1 MSQINV
7 NTIANA
13 AGTQNKGVLQVVS
26 TCKTSQFTTTS
37 TSYVDIT
44 GLNVAITP
52 RSTSS
57 KVLVVVGVGC
67 MGNSASGYQTF
78 VVLERAISG
87 GATTEIAKST
97 DAASI
102 ASSAMWLDNNT
113 YSTGAASINFL
124 DSPNTTSA
132 ITYTLQ
138 CKGGGNTAAINR
150 RGDTTDDGTVS
161 TITVMEI
168 QG

>member
-1 MSQINV
+1 MSIIKVNEIQNV
-7 NTIANA
+7 

-26 TCKTSQFTTTS
+26 TCKTTQFTTTS
-37 TSYVDIT
+37 TSFVDIT

-67 MGNSASGYQTF
+67 MGNSAAGYQTF
-78 VVLERAISG
+78 VMLERDIG
-87 GATTEIAKST
+87 GSSTNLAVNT
-97 DAASI
+97 DASSI
-102 ASSAMWLDNNT
+102 NSSAMWLDNNS
-113 YSTGAASINFL
+113 YSTGAGSVNFL
-124 DSPNTTSA
+124 DSPSTTSA

-138 CKGGGNTAAINR
+138 CRGGGNTATINR
-150 RGDTTDDGTVS
+150 RGDTADDGTVS
-161 TITVMEI
+161 TITAMEI